1 MGATKMAEDIIQIQD
16 QYYIRASASFA
27 ETRSHVLKHDN
38 CFAVFDPLGNMR
50 PLGIRDH
57 GLFRDD
63 TRFLSRLVL
72 DLQGKQFLLL
82 SSEVREDKD
91 ILAVDL
97 TNPEFTTSEGQ
108 FIGQDTLHVLR
119 TTFLWNNVAYER
131 IRIHNYGS
139 AAFRVPITLRF
150 EADFADIFEV
160 RGIKRPQRGEFL
172 PAQVM
177 PEAVILRYRGLDGVE
192 RQTHLRFSPA
202 PDVVSEK
209 LVQWWVPLAPQE
221 ERDLSLTV
229 ICSYKGEA
237 INPLTYREAL
247 QAEREQ
253 RAWLRAQAHQIDT
266 GNAQFNDWLNASRDD
281 LLMMLTRT
289 PYGLYPYAGVPWF
302 TAVFGRDA
310 LITALATLWWFPQLA
325 RGVLLYLAA
334 HQAQELDPSRDAE
347 PGKILHEQRRSEMAQ
362 TREIPFGNYF
372 GSIDATPLFVVL
384 AGRYVRRSGDLAF
397 LEQLWPHIEAALHWM
412 DTYGDADGDGFLEYA
427 GKAHRGLRNQG
438 WKDSE
443 DSVFYPDGSLAEP
456 PLALCEVQGYA
467 YEAKILAAQM
477 AELLGRPAQAA
488 TLRQQA
494 ERLQQQ
500 FLDQFWCEEL
510 DGYALALDGQK
521 KPCRVR
527 SSNMGHCLFSGI
539 AHPEHAARIAR
550 QLLDPAFFSGWGIRT
565 VPEGEGR
572 YNPMSYHNGSIWPHD
587 NALIAAGLSRYG
599 FKTEAVRVLTGLF
612 DASQFLELRRLPELF
627 CGFGRR
633 QREGPTLYPVAC
645 LPQSW
650 AAASVFLLLQA
661 CLGLEIDGLAQR
673 VYLTKPTLPPWLP
686 HVTLHNVQVG
696 QGFLDIGL
704 YRQAGGV
711 GINILGSVGDVEVTV
726 K

>member
-1 MGATKMAEDIIQIQD
+1 MAEDIIRIQD
-16 QYYIRASASFA
+16 QYYIRANASFVEA
-27 ETRSHVLKHDN
+27 RSHVLKHDN
-38 CFAVFDPLGNMR
+38 CFAVFDQSGNMR

-63 TRFLSRLVL
+63 TRFLSRWVL

-108 FIGQDTLHVLR
+108 FIDQDTLHVLR
-119 TTFLWNNVAYER
+119 TMFLWDNVAYER
-131 IRIHNYGS
+131 IRIHNYGP
-139 AAFRVPITLRF
+139 APVRVPITLRF

-160 RGIKRPQRGEFL
+160 RGIHRPQRGQCF
-172 PAQVM
+172 PAQVT
-177 PEAVILRYRGLDGVE
+177 EAGVMLRYCGLDGVE
-192 RQTHLRFSPA
+192 RQTHLRFSPM
-202 PDVVSEK
+202 PDVMAQQW
-209 LVQWWVPLAPQE
+209 VQWWVPLAPQE
-221 ERDLSLTV
+221 QRDVQVTV
-229 ICSYKGEA
+229 TCAYGGEA
-237 INPLTYREAL
+237 ITPLTYQEAL

-253 RAWLRAQAHQIDT
+253 RTLLRTQAHQIDT
-266 GNAQFNDWLNASRDD
+266 GNAQFNDWLKASRDD

-302 TAVFGRDA
+302 TTVFGRDA
-310 LITALATLWWFPQLA
+310 LITALATLWWFPELA
-325 RGVLLYLAA
+325 RGVLRYLAA

-347 PGKILHEQRRSEMAQ
+347 PGKILHEQRRSEMAK

-384 AGRYVRRSGDLAF
+384 AGRYVRRSGDLP
-397 LEQLWPHIEAALHWM
+397 LLRDLWPHIQAALHWM

-427 GKAHRGLRNQG
+427 GKAQRGLRNQG

-467 YEAKILAAQM
+467 YEAKLQAAAM
-477 AELLGRPAQAA
+477 AELLGQPEEAA
-488 TLRQQA
+488 RLRQQA
-494 ERLQQQ
+494 ERLQRQ
-500 FLDQFWCEEL
+500 FLEQFWCEEL
-510 DGYALALDGQK
+510 GGYALALDGQK
-521 KPCRVR
+521 RPCRVR

-539 AHPEHAARIAR
+539 AHPDHAARIAQ
-550 QLLDPAFFSGWGIRT
+550 QLLQPAFYSGWGIRT
-565 VPEGEGR
+565 IPEGEGR

-599 FKTEAVRVLTGLF
+599 YKNEAVRVLTGLF

-673 VYLTKPTLPPWLP
+673 VCLTKPTLPLWLP

-696 QGFLDIGL
+696 QASLDIGL
-704 YRQAGGV
+704 YLQAGGV
-711 GINILGSVGDVEVTV
+711 GINILGRRGEVEVTV

>member
-1 MGATKMAEDIIQIQD
+1 MAEDIIQIQD

-38 CFAVFDPLGNMR
+38 CFAVFDLLGNMR

-139 AAFRVPITLRF
+139 VPFRVPITLRF

-172 PAQVM
+172 PAQVL
-177 PEAVILRYRGLDGVE
+177 PEAVILRYCGLDGVE

-229 ICSYKGEA
+229 VCSYKGEA
-237 INPLTYREAL
+237 IHPLTYGEAL

-266 GNAQFNDWLNASRDD
+266 GNVQFNDWLNASRDD

-310 LITALATLWWFPQLA
+310 LITALATLWWFPELA

-443 DSVFYPDGSLAEP
+443 DSVFYPDGSLRCKAMP
-456 PLALCEVQGYA
+456 TKPKSWQPRWQSCSG
-467 YEAKILAAQM
+467 
-477 AELLGRPAQAA
+477 
-488 TLRQQA
+488 
-494 ERLQQQ
+494 
-500 FLDQFWCEEL
+500 DQ
-510 DGYALALDGQK
+510 
-521 KPCRVR
+521 R
-527 SSNMGHCLFSGI
+527 
-539 AHPEHAARIAR
+539 
-550 QLLDPAFFSGWGIRT
+550 
-565 VPEGEGR
+565 
-572 YNPMSYHNGSIWPHD
+572 
-587 NALIAAGLSRYG
+587 
-599 FKTEAVRVLTGLF
+599 
-612 DASQFLELRRLPELF
+612 RRLPCANRPNDCSSNFWISSGVRNSMAMPWRWMVTRNPVGCAVPTWGTVCFRGLPIPNTLLALPDNSWIRPF
-627 CGFGRR
+627 SVVGAFARCRKGKGATIPCPTTTVPF
-633 QREGPTLYPVAC
+633 GPTTTP
-645 LPQSW
+645 
-650 AAASVFLLLQA
+650 
-661 CLGLEIDGLAQR
+661 
-673 VYLTKPTLPPWLP
+673 
-686 HVTLHNVQVG
+686 
-696 QGFLDIGL
+696 
-704 YRQAGGV
+704 
-711 GINILGSVGDVEVTV
+711 
-726 K
+726 

>member
-1 MGATKMAEDIIQIQD
+1 MAEDIIRIQD
-16 QYYIRASASFA
+16 QYYIRASASFVEA
-27 ETRSHVLKHDN
+27 RSHVLKHDN
-38 CFAVFDPLGNMR
+38 CFAVFDQSGNMR

-63 TRFLSRLVL
+63 TRFLSRWVL

-97 TNPEFTTSEGQ
+97 TNPEFTTAEGQ

-119 TTFLWNNVAYER
+119 TMFLWDNVAYER
-131 IRIHNYGS
+131 IRIHNYGP
-139 AAFRVPITLRF
+139 APVRVPITLRF

-160 RGIKRPQRGEFL
+160 RGIRRPRRGQCF
-172 PAQVM
+172 PAQVT
-177 PEAVILRYRGLDGVE
+177 EAGVMLRYCGLDGVE
-192 RQTHLRFSPA
+192 RQTHLRFSPL
-202 PDVVSEK
+202 PDVMAPQW
-209 LVQWWVPLAPQE
+209 VQWWVPLAPQE
-221 ERDLSLTV
+221 ERDVQVTV
-229 ICSYKGEA
+229 TCAYGGEA
-237 INPLTYREAL
+237 ITPLTYQEAL

-253 RAWLRAQAHQIDT
+253 RTLLRTQAHQIDT
-266 GNAQFNDWLNASRDD
+266 GNAQFNEWLNASRDD

-302 TAVFGRDA
+302 TTVFGRDA
-310 LITALATLWWFPQLA
+310 LITALATLWWFPELA
-325 RGVLLYLAA
+325 RGVLRYLAA
-334 HQAQELDPSRDAE
+334 HQAQEIDPSRDAE
-347 PGKILHEQRRSEMAQ
+347 PGKILHEQRRSEMAK

-384 AGRYVRRSGDLAF
+384 AGRYVRRSGDLA
-397 LEQLWPHIEAALHWM
+397 LLRDLWPHIQAALHWM

-467 YEAKILAAQM
+467 YEAKLQAAAM
-477 AELLGRPAQAA
+477 AELLGQPEVAAQ
-488 TLRQQA
+488 LRQQA
-494 ERLQQQ
+494 ERLQRQ
-500 FLDQFWCEEL
+500 FLEQFWCEEL
-510 DGYALALDGQK
+510 GGYALALDGQK
-521 KPCRVR
+521 RPCRVR

-539 AHPEHAARIAR
+539 AHPDHAARIAQ
-550 QLLDPAFFSGWGIRT
+550 QLLQPAFYSGWGIRT
-565 VPEGEGR
+565 IPEGEGR

-599 FKTEAVRVLTGLF
+599 YKTEAVRVLTGLF

-673 VYLTKPTLPPWLP
+673 VCLTKPTLPLWLP
-686 HVTLHNVQVG
+686 HVTFHNIQVG
-696 QGFLDIGL
+696 QASLDIGL
-704 YRQAGGV
+704 YLQAGGV
-711 GINILGSVGDVEVTV
+711 GINILGRRGEVELTV

>member
-1 MGATKMAEDIIQIQD
+1 MAEDIIQIQD
-16 QYYIRASASFA
+16 QYYIRASASLA
-27 ETRSHVLKHDN
+27 EARSHVLKHDN
-38 CFAVFDPLGNMR
+38 CFAVFDRLGNIR

-63 TRFLSRLVL
+63 TRFLSRWVL

-119 TTFLWNNVAYER
+119 TTFLWDNVAYER

-139 AAFRVPITLRF
+139 APFRVPITLRF

-160 RGIKRPQRGEFL
+160 RGIRRAQRGQLL
-172 PAQVM
+172 PVQVT
-177 PEAVILRYRGLDGVE
+177 PEAVILRYRGLDGTE
-192 RQTHLRFSPA
+192 RQTQLRFSPV
-202 PDVVSEK
+202 PDLVSEK

-221 ERDLSLTV
+221 ERDLWLTV
-229 ICSYKGEA
+229 ICSYGGEEMV
-237 INPLTYREAL
+237 PLTYEESL

-253 RAWLRAQAHQIDT
+253 RALLRVQAHRIDT

-302 TAVFGRDA
+302 TTVFGRDA
-310 LITALATLWWFPQLA
+310 LITALATLWWFPDLA

-347 PGKILHEQRRSEMAQ
+347 PGKILHEQRRSEMAK

-372 GSIDATPLFVVL
+372 GSIDSTPLFVVL
-384 AGRYVRRSGDLAF
+384 AGRYMRRSGDLD
-397 LEQLWPHIEAALHWM
+397 LLQQLWPHLEAALSWM
-412 DTYGDADGDGFLEYA
+412 DTYGDPDGDGFVEYGVEYA

-438 WKDSE
+438 WKDSD
-443 DSVFYPDGSLAEP
+443 DSIFYPDGSLAEP
-456 PLALCEVQGYA
+456 PLALCEVQGYV
-467 YEAKILAAQM
+467 YEAKLLAAEM
-477 AELLGRPAQAA
+477 AELLGQRKRAVG
-488 TLRQQA
+488 LRQQA
-494 ERLQQQ
+494 KKLQQQ
-500 FLDQFWCEEL
+500 FWDHFWCEEL
-510 DGYALALDGQK
+510 GGYALALDGQK
-521 KPCRVR
+521 QPCRVR

-539 AHPEHAARIAR
+539 AHPQHAARIAR
-550 QLLDPAFFSGWGIRT
+550 QLLEPAFFSGWGIRT

-599 FKTEAVRVLTGLF
+599 FKGEAVRVLTALF
-612 DASQFLELRRLPELF
+612 DASQFLDLKRLPELF
-627 CGFGRR
+627 CGFSRR

-673 VYLTKPTLPPWLP
+673 VHLTKPTLPLWLP
-686 HVTLHNVQVG
+686 HVILENVQVG
-696 QGFLDIGL
+696 QGSLDIGL
-704 YRQAGGV
+704 YLQAGGV
-711 GINILGSVGDVEVTV
+711 GINILGGVGDIELTV